1 MEDHSL
7 EPSVLFH
14 LPSEPLRRYITAY
27 YVVTVPPGFGP
38 AEDLLHPEWANLR
51 FTLSGHWSARLG
63 GTEFDPAPSAALFGP
78 TSRSGIV
85 RGRAGVVLGVGLLPL
100 GWARFAGQPAAPFA
114 DRLSP
119 LGNLL
124 GEAAETMLHAL
135 GQADGLVAQAALLD
149 QLFERLDR
157 VGPPLNPMLLAV
169 HERLL
174 NPAVDTVGALAD
186 SIDLSV
192 RQLTRVSLAM
202 FGFAPKLLIRRQRF
216 LRTLQALIDQPERA
230 MVAIID
236 EGYFDQSHFVRDFKA
251 FMGMSPS
258 RYFALPRPLLGPAGQ
273 ARMQAMGIAYQGL
286 HDKLR

>member
-1 MEDHSL
+1 MLGRRTFLLASGL
-7 EPSVLFH
+7 LA
-14 LPSEPLRRYITAY
+14 LPPAAFPASKT
-27 YVVTVPPGFGP
+27 VVMRLGP
-38 AEDLLHPEWANLR
+38 A
-51 FTLSGHWSARLG
+51 T
-63 GTEFDPAPSAALFGP
+63 
-78 TSRSGIV
+78 
-85 RGRAGVVLGVGLLPL
+85 
-100 GWARFAGQPAAPFA
+100 PF
-114 DRLSP
+114 SF
-119 LGNLL
+119 
-124 GEAAETMLHAL
+124 
-135 GQADGLVAQAALLD
+135 DGLVAQAALLD

-174 NPAVDTVGALAD
+174 NPAVDTVAALAD